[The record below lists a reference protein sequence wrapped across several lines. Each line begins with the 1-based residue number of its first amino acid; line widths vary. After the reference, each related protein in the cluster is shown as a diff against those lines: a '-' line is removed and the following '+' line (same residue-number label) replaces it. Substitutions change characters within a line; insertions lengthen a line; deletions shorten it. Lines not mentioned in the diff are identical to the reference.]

1 MLCHVTIRATSAAKP
16 SRYRIVFMSETEYP
30 RKKSAL
36 PIVFIVIAAIVIAG
50 AVYWLLQRNKPAPE
64 VAVLPPAPVVDVSP
78 PTEVSPEPADAIT
91 EPVRPVEE
99 VPPSLPE
106 TPPAKLPPLD
116 RSDPDVIGFLLEA
129 SDGGFQS
136 WLIQEH
142 LIRKFVRA
150 MNALEEGKLVSQYR
164 PFNDPEVPF
173 KASNAGQTWQVN
185 TENYSRYTPYIASL
199 EQVGPERLAE
209 IYQHYYPLLQQAYEE
224 LGVKKGDFKEVTIG
238 ALTRITKAPMPPQD
252 AALSRPSVTYKFS
265 AAELEQRS
273 PVEKLLFR
281 MGPENAQRLKDLAE
295 KMLTQLQ

>member
-1 MLCHVTIRATSAAKP
+1 
-16 SRYRIVFMSETEYP
+16 MSETEYK
-30 RKKSAL
+30 REKSPL
-36 PIVFIVIAAIVIAG
+36 PIVFIVIAAILIAG
-50 AVYWLLQRNKPAPE
+50 IVYWLLQRNKPTPE
-64 VAVLPPAPVVDVSP
+64 VAVLPPAAVVDASP
-78 PTEVSPEPADAIT
+78 PVDTPPVPTEASTTEPAQPLEEVS
-91 EPVRPVEE
+91 
-99 VPPSLPE
+99 PSLPE
-106 TPPAKLPPLD
+106 VPPAKLPPLD

-173 KASNAGQTWQVN
+173 KADNTGQTWQVN
-185 TENYSRYTPYIASL
+185 MENYSRYTPYIASL

-252 AALSRPSVTYKFS
+252 ATLSRPSVTFKFS

-295 KMLTQLQ
+295 KMLVELQ